1 MPRLLPL
8 ALAAAALVAA
18 PRAAH
23 ARPARCPAP
32 ALAAADSTL
41 AQLWALG
48 MTFDAFHGGMSGRKA
63 EWDTRIGWVTIPD
76 DAAERMRALRTP
88 LRVLV
93 VAEEGC
99 GDSMNSL
106 PYLVRLV
113 ALAPDIQ
120 LRVVNSTTGRSIME
134 AHRTPDGRAAT
145 PTVVV
150 LDARDQLVACWI
162 ERPAALLAWSRTP
175 KDSLPRDQRFGSRMA
190 WYEHDKGRSALAE
203 WVPMLE
209 AAAAGRSLCAG

>member
-1 MPRLLPL
+1 MSRPARL
-8 ALAAAALVAA
+8 ALAGLAARLATPSAAL
-18 PRAAH
+18 AH
-23 ARPARCPAP
+23 ASRCTAP
-32 ALAAADSTL
+32 AAADSTP

-48 MTFDAFHGGMSGRKA
+48 MTFDAFHAGMSSRKA
-63 EWDTRIGWVTIPD
+63 EWDTRIGWVAIPD
-76 DAAERMRALRTP
+76 AAAERMRAIRTP

-120 LRVVNSTTGRSIME
+120 LRVVNSTVGRSIME

-150 LDARDQLVACWI
+150 LDARDQVVACWI
-162 ERPAALLAWSRTP
+162 ERPSALLAWSRTP
-175 KDSLPRDQRFGSRMA
+175 KDSLPKEQRFGSRMA
-190 WYEHDKGRSALAE
+190 WYENDKGRSALAE

-209 AAAAGRSLCAG
+209 AAAAGRGACAG